1 MSFTLS
7 RVDRSGSGD
16 EPITSVHNQ
25 DLQVATRSTVE
36 IATSTTENSLI
47 DQLNDPLLSS
57 TAPVFADANIGSIS
71 GRFFQIFHGNV
82 NTVQNEKKLPIVIE
96 SDEDD

>member
-25 DLQVATRSTVE
+25 DLQVATR
-36 IATSTTENSLI
+36 TTENSLI